1 MPELST
7 KSLYNPFHQKG
18 VEFEITFIWKTRRY
32 KILTQ
37 LLPPF
42 GLSKNFNIK
51 DRLKMPTRHVN
62 FLYYLFVLYT
72 VLQGIAMLR
81 DGYMICA
88 EPAMFLFCAN
98 SPRI

>member
-1 MPELST
+1 M
-7 KSLYNPFHQKG
+7 
-18 VEFEITFIWKTRRY
+18 EITYIWKTRGY
-32 KILTQ
+32 TILAQ
-37 LLPPF
+37 LSPPF

-72 VLQGIAMLR
+72 VFQGIAMLR